1 VDRIV
6 RYAWLAWLPL
16 AAAVAPAQVGHSAIK
31 WVRDSEEY
39 ATLTRQTFALAAQ
52 AVEREARATRT
63 GTPWAVV
70 MDVDETALDNSVYQL
85 DRAAYGTPFDTA
97 SWNAWVRRA
106 EAGAVPGVAD
116 FIAAV
121 RRAGGRIAFISG
133 REESTV
139 DPTRRNLA
147 ALGLTQDGDL
157 LCLRDATSAYTK
169 KMRRVELRSGSGRCS
184 WGTPVPVVVYVG
196 DAMGD
201 FPEADEEPGAFGVRF
216 FILPN
221 PMYGAW
227 ERGVT
232 RD

>member
-1 VDRIV
+1 VARIV
-6 RYAWLAWLPL
+6 RYVWLAWLPL
-16 AAAVAPAQVGHSAIK
+16 AAATAHAQVDQPDIK

-39 ATLTRQTFALAAQ
+39 ATLTRQTFAVATQ
-52 AVEREARATRT
+52 AMEREARAVRR

-70 MDVDETALDNSVYQL
+70 MDVDETVLDNSVYQL
-85 DRAAYGTPFDTA
+85 ERAAYGTPFDTT
-97 SWNAWVRRA
+97 SWNAWVRRT
-106 EAGAVPGVAD
+106 EASAVPGVTD
-116 FIAAV
+116 FINAV
-121 RRAGGRIAFISG
+121 RRVGGRIAFISG

-139 DPTRRNLA
+139 DATRRNLS

-157 LCLRDATSAYTK
+157 LCLRDAAGAYTK
-169 KMRRVELRSGSGRCS
+169 RMRRTDLRSGSGRCS
-184 WGTPVPVVVYVG
+184 WGTPVPVVLYVG

-201 FPEADEEPGAFGVRF
+201 FPEADEEPGAFGERF

-227 ERGVT
+227 EGRVT